1 MNTFPKKIGGLVE
14 QYKLREALTEL
25 MNLARL
31 GNKYLADTEPWKLKK
46 TDEKRTETILNIAL
60 QIANHLMVLSEPFLP
75 FTSIR
80 LQEILNVQKSCW
92 DEIKSIDVAHHIGK
106 ASLLFSKIEDEQI
119 EQQIAKLGNE

>member
-1 MNTFPKKIGGLVE
+1 MDAFPEKIGGLIE
-14 QYKLREALTEL
+14 QYKLREALTEI

-75 FTSIR
+75 FTSLK
-80 LQEILNVQKSCW
+80 LQEILNIQKSYW
-92 DEIKSIDVAHHIGK
+92 DEIKSIDAAHHIGE

-119 EQQIAKLGNE
+119 EHQIAKLGNK